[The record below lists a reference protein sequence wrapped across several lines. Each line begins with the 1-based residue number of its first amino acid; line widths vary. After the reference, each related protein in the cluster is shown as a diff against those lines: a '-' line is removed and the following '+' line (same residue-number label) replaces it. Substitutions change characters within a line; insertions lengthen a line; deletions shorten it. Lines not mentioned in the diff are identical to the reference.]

1 MKKML
6 TSFAGFLL
14 LFILLAGCAHPT
26 IDDQTVKAQQ
36 ASTEDV
42 SGQADAQTLST
53 EQSESDQ
60 ATSSQTNDYRIIS
73 TTVAIT
79 QILDML
85 ELDLIGV
92 PTSSKVLPER
102 YDNVTRVGNPM
113 SPDMELVMSLKP
125 TEVLSVTTLQYDL
138 QPVFEDM
145 GISANFL
152 NLTSVEAMNQS
163 ITDLGV
169 RYDRNKQ
176 ASEIV
181 NKFEQK
187 VSEIEQLT
195 ADYDKPKVLIL
206 MGIPG
211 SYLVASEHSYIGDLV
226 RLAGGVNIVQGES
239 AEYLASNTEYLFQSN
254 PDVILRAA
262 HGMPEEVIKMFDK
275 EFQKNDIWK
284 HFDAVKND
292 RVFDL
297 EEVLF
302 GTTGN
307 YLAIEA
313 LDELMPML
321 YSELTK
327 K

>member
-14 LFILLAGCAHPT
+14 LFILLAGCALPT

>member
-1 MKKML
+1 MKKIM
-6 TSFAGFLL
+6 TSLASLLL
-14 LFILLAGCAHPT
+14 LFVLLTGCGNTT

-36 ASTEDV
+36 ALV
-42 SGQADAQTLST
+42 DAQAIST
-53 EQSESDQ
+53 EQLRASQVLPNQEGSPQANDQ
-60 ATSSQTNDYRIIS
+60 RIIS

-79 QILDML
+79 QILDVL
-85 ELDLIGV
+85 ELDVVGV

-102 YDNVTRVGNPM
+102 YDGVMRIGNPM
-113 SPDMELVMSLKP
+113 SPDMELVKSLKP

-138 QPVFEDM
+138 QPVFEDA
-145 GISANFL
+145 GIAANFL
-152 NLTSVEAMNQS
+152 NLTSVEAMNQA
-163 ITDLGV
+163 IIDLGA
-169 RYDRNKQ
+169 RYDRNTQ
-176 ASEIV
+176 ASELV

-187 VSEIEQLT
+187 VSDIEQLT
-195 ADYDKPKVLIL
+195 VDYEKPKVLIL

-211 SYLVASEHSYIGDLV
+211 SYLVATEHSYIGDLV
-226 RLAGGVNIVQGES
+226 RLAGGVNIVQGET

-262 HGMPEEVIKMFDK
+262 HGMPEEVIKMFDA
-275 EFQKNDIWK
+275 EFKTNDIWK
-284 HFDAVKND
+284 HFEAVKKE

-321 YSELTK
+321 YTELAQN
-327 K
+327 